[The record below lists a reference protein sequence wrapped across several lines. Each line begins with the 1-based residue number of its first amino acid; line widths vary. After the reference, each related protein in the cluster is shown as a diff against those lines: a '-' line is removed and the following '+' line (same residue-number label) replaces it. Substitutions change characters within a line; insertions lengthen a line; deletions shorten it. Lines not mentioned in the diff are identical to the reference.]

1 VPQLP
6 FPLPSPQQLIFYV
19 FALLITA
26 CSLAVVTSR
35 NPVTSAVF
43 LVVDLFCLA
52 GLYAMMEAH
61 FIAAIQVLVYA
72 GAIVVLFMFVI
83 MLLNLEPGHRD
94 RRFLSAPEIFVLL
107 MTVVGFLVIGVM
119 LALGEPTG
127 ISSDMT
133 PEKIEAA
140 GGNTYAVGMV
150 LFTKYLW
157 PFELASILIL
167 LAIVASVVIAK
178 KDKPDAAGASGK
190 RRAAHGSR

>member
-1 VPQLP
+1 MPQLP
-6 FPLPSPQQLIFYV
+6 FPLPAPQQLIFYV

-61 FIAAIQVLVYA
+61 FVAAIQVLVYA

-83 MLLNLEPGHRD
+83 MLLNLEPDHKD
-94 RRFLSAPEIFVLL
+94 RRFLTAPEIGVLL
-107 MTVVGFLVIGVM
+107 MTIVGFLAIGIL

-133 PEKIEAA
+133 PEKIAEA

-178 KDKPDAAGASGK
+178 KDKPEAGSAGK